1 MVSKIIINKKKCICG
16 GNLKK
21 QINFGELPII
31 NNFKKTK
38 TSKYPTV
45 VTQCKKCLLIQLKYS
60 VADELVFPKNY
71 SYLSSDSKEKLEDFN
86 DLIKKLKS
94 RFKFKKPSIIDI
106 GGNDGAL
113 MKCAKKL
120 GFKVLNVEPTNVALI
135 SKKNGVSTLQKKF
148 DFNLAKILN
157 KKKIKFNFVAST
169 NFFAHT
175 NDLKNI
181 INGSKLILDKN
192 GVMVIEV
199 HYLYRVIKNNGFD
212 SFHQD
217 HKYYYSINSLK
228 KILKKFSLNVF
239 DAEFLKKNN
248 EILRVFVDNN
258 VRSNTIRLNKLIK
271 NENDKNVFKKLI
283 KLNEFRKKYVLK
295 LKKVI
300 NKLHSKNYKIYGIS
314 AAPRGCVLLNSANF
328 SNKQIKMVGEVPKSF
343 KLNKF
348 IPGSNI
354 PIKNEKIII
363 KNKPNYV
370 IILAWHLQK
379 RLKKIL
385 VKNGFK
391 GKFIIPLPKLKI
403 S

>member
-21 QINFGELPII
+21 QINFGDLPII

-135 SKKNGVSTLQKKF
+135 SKKNGVPTLQKKF

-175 NDLKNI
+175 NL
-181 INGSKLILDKN
+181 SLIH
-192 GVMVIEV
+192 I
-199 HYLYRVIKNNGFD
+199 
-212 SFHQD
+212 
-217 HKYYYSINSLK
+217 
-228 KILKKFSLNVF
+228 
-239 DAEFLKKNN
+239 
-248 EILRVFVDNN
+248 
-258 VRSNTIRLNKLIK
+258 
-271 NENDKNVFKKLI
+271 
-283 KLNEFRKKYVLK
+283 
-295 LKKVI
+295 
-300 NKLHSKNYKIYGIS
+300 
-314 AAPRGCVLLNSANF
+314 
-328 SNKQIKMVGEVPKSF
+328 
-343 KLNKF
+343 
-348 IPGSNI
+348 
-354 PIKNEKIII
+354 
-363 KNKPNYV
+363 
-370 IILAWHLQK
+370 
-379 RLKKIL
+379 
-385 VKNGFK
+385 
-391 GKFIIPLPKLKI
+391 
-403 S
+403 